1 MPTRSLLSLL
11 SGGATLAAAAGVHH
25 CNESATDW
33 TCYTVSNEP
42 GEPTTVAGL
51 ATRLHTS
58 PAKLVDYNMLTD
70 DTTAP
75 IPAGTPLRVPRDSC
89 APRAGNWA
97 CYTVEG
103 WETLD
108 LIANSPS
115 SFIRNSTLLR
125 EINQDVLYC
134 TSPFSSACGDIV
146 GNNLL
151 PPGLQLRLPTYPCV
165 PTLDTLCYTLDSPRT
180 GLKDQ
185 TLADV
190 ATIFGTNV
198 STLLDL
204 NENTLGYNYAEN
216 STVVVSGMQLTVP
229 RPNLKAPSPCAKS
242 RDWDCYTVAAGDTL
256 HNIGIAL
263 SKGPHYDSPEPR
275 ANWYLLCEVN
285 GLGDCDNLEIGQVLA
300 IPLRASD
307 STTGFHADCVDEPGV
322 WYCRT
327 VPDDAACDR
336 QQPGTCGVSA
346 NLVTTALSPFGG
358 GQYNTAVSMGQ
369 HFIQLNRDLL
379 PRASTYIT
387 SFFVPGSTVRVPY
400 NAFDCFPTADRD
412 CVANG
417 DARLSRYFDEAYFGP
432 MTLSYFG
439 QNGNRGYSSCKS
451 SDAVPDD
458 CSDFSILE
466 VMPPLLALRPTADG
480 QKRVPALSQLLTH
493 ATPAARAL
501 RRPCRCRGSLSFLLR
516 ARILRASTALSSPA
530 RRSTRRAPRP
540 TSAQRA
546 HSRRA
551 STSATRWRSV
561 TRLKPSA
568 TTSASGGRSSASST
582 K

>member
-1 MPTRSLLSLL
+1 
-11 SGGATLAAAAGVHH
+11 VHH

-42 GEPTTVAGL
+42 GEPSTVAGL
-51 ATRLHTS
+51 ATKLHTS

-70 DTTAP
+70 DTTTP

-89 APRAGNWA
+89 TPRAGNWA

-108 LIANSPS
+108 AIANSPS

-125 EINQDVLYC
+125 EINQDVLY
-134 TSPFSSACGDIV
+134 GDIAQY
-146 GNNLL
+146 GNLL

-190 ATIFGTNV
+190 AAIFGTNV
-198 STLLDL
+198 PLLQDL
-204 NENTLGYNYAEN
+204 NVNTLGYSYAEN
-216 STVVVSGMQLTVP
+216 STVVVGGMQLTVP

-242 RDWDCYTVAAGDTL
+242 RDWGCYTVAAGDTL

-275 ANWYLLCEVN
+275 ANWDLLCEVN

-327 VPDDAACDR
+327 VPDDADCYKAD
-336 QQPGTCGVSA
+336 PGTCGESA
-346 NLVTTALSPFGG
+346 NMVTTALSPFSG
-358 GQYNTAVSMGQ
+358 GQYSAASSMGQ
-369 HFIQLNRDLL
+369 RLIQLNRDLL
-379 PRASTYIT
+379 TRNASTDQ
-387 SFFVPGSTVRVPY
+387 FFVPGSTVRVPY

-412 CVANG
+412 CVAIG
-417 DARLSRYFDEAYFGP
+417 DARLSRYLDAAYFGP
-432 MTLSYFG
+432 MSLYYFG
-439 QNGNRGYSSCKS
+439 LNGDRSYGNCQSSK
-451 SDAVPDD
+451 AVPAD

-480 QKRVPALSQLLTH
+480 
-493 ATPAARAL
+493 
-501 RRPCRCRGSLSFLLR
+501 
-516 ARILRASTALSSPA
+516 
-530 RRSTRRAPRP
+530 
-540 TSAQRA
+540 
-546 HSRRA
+546 
-551 STSATRWRSV
+551 
-561 TRLKPSA
+561 
-568 TTSASGGRSSASST
+568 
-582 K
+582 